1 MNYVFSHFG
10 KEPSY
15 LKTFFNSIL
24 SVDENA
30 EIFFISDYELKID
43 KINLINLNQFESLKQ
58 KFEELKFLTNSS
70 NIDNNPLWA
79 TSILRV
85 YAIQKV
91 VDYFNL
97 KAFIHFDTD
106 ILIYESFDKLNS
118 YNLFSKNKINITSH
132 DDNNLVFGYS
142 YFPQNKLIDK
152 LVEEFDKI
160 ILNYKYFQNRLTKD
174 GNGFI
179 SEMKMLS
186 IVSKNNPSLFYF
198 LDSLPYSNK
207 EYLFDPAGYG
217 QFLDGTH
224 RNRGNYI
231 FKRRW
236 IGLHTDVGKEL
247 KSKRIKVKF
256 KNKRPY
262 VFYNNKKFKLASLHI
277 HSKRLWKFLPSSYSS
292 IV

>member
-1 MNYVFSHFG
+1 MNYIFSHFG
-10 KEPSY
+10 EEPSY
-15 LKTFFNSIL
+15 LKTFLNSIL
-24 SVDENA
+24 SVDKNA
-30 EIFFISDYELKID
+30 EIFFISDYELKIE
-43 KINLINLNQFESLKQ
+43 KINFINLKEFKSLMQ
-58 KFEELKFLTNSS
+58 KFEELKILTNSTQ
-70 NIDNNPLWA
+70 IDNNPLWA

-91 VDYFNL
+91 VNYFNL
-97 KAFIHFDTD
+97 KEFVHFDTD
-106 ILIYESFDKLNS
+106 IIIYESFDKINS
-118 YNLFSKNKINITSH
+118 YNIFSRDKINITSH
-132 DDNNLVFGYS
+132 DVDNLVFGYS
-142 YFPQNKLIDK
+142 YFPQNKLLDE
-152 LVEEFDKI
+152 LVNEFDKI
-160 ILNYKYFQNRLTKD
+160 ILNYKYFQNRLTED

-186 IVSKNNPSLFYF
+186 IVSKNNPSLFHF

-224 RNRGNYI
+224 RKRGNYI
-231 FKRRW
+231 FIRRW

-256 KNKRPY
+256 KNNQPY
-262 VFYNNKKFKLASLHI
+262 VLYKNKKYKLASLHI
-277 HSKRLWKFLPSSYSS
+277 HSKRLGKFLPNNYSS